1 MNARQSTFLSIV
13 IASVAAACAGSARGQ
28 ELPAGPTRAEVKAL
42 VLQARHNGELM
53 PAGEVP
59 APSSVAKS
67 IRSRSD
73 VQAAVLQ
80 ARAEGE
86 LMPAG
91 ERSTLDDP
99 ASEPV
104 LAKRIDPKATVTA
117 GR

>member
-13 IASVAAACAGSARGQ
+13 IASIAAAFTGSARGQ
-28 ELPAGPTRAEVKAL
+28 EVPAGPTRAEVQAL
-42 VLQARHNGELM
+42 VLQARHDGELM

-59 APSSVAKS
+59 APSAAAKS
-67 IRSRSD
+67 IRARSD
-73 VQAAVLQ
+73 VKAEVIQ
-80 ARAEGE
+80 ARVDGA

-104 LAKRIDPKATVTA
+104 LAKRTGPTATLTA